1 MSPDPTASPKVAARH
16 LARDA
21 YLYVRQST
29 ARQVLENQESTARQ
43 YALRQRAIALGWP
56 GERVIVIDSDL
67 GQSGA
72 SSGDRAGFQQLVGDV
87 GMGRVG
93 IVLGLEVSRL
103 ARNSSDWHRLLEI
116 CAVTDTLILDED
128 GIYDPSH
135 FNDRLLL
142 GLKGTMSEAELHM
155 LRARMRGGL
164 VNKARRGELRLRLPV
179 GFVYDA
185 QGRIVLDPDQQV
197 QESVRLLFAT
207 YFRTGA
213 AHATLKHFR
222 QQGLQFPQ
230 RIYGGPRHGE
240 LVWGPLSLNR
250 TATILHNPAYAGVYA
265 FGRSRCRT
273 QPGGGVRRQPLPHEE
288 WIARIPDAHPSYIS
302 WEQYLQIERQLA
314 ARAKGMHLHPAQA
327 APREGPALLQGR
339 AVCGLCGQRMHV
351 RYGSR
356 HGQRI
361 PNYVCVGRGWNF
373 GDALC
378 QSIVGTS
385 IDAAIAKLVVESVT
399 PKAIE
404 LAVAVQEELQRRADE
419 VARLRHREVERAEYE
434 ADQARLRY
442 LHVDPT
448 NRLVADSLEAEWNA
462 KLAALNAAREDYER
476 RQAADQRLLSREHRQ
491 QLQRLTTAFPELWNH
506 PDTPARERK
515 RMLGLLI
522 EDVTLIKQREV
533 SIAVRFRGGAT
544 TTLSVPRPL
553 LPYESRATRPE
564 VRKLIDE
571 LAAEHTDAQIA
582 HVLNERGWS
591 TGSGQHF
598 DAASVRWVRRV
609 ARYPSLKE
617 RLLEAGWRTATQ
629 AGAALGIKRHALREM
644 HIRGDIEARIC
655 DGKGQWLY
663 WLPSA
668 TPRQRRK
675 PTSEKPQPTEVE

>member
-1 MSPDPTASPKVAARH
+1 MNPDPIATQKVTARH

-56 GERVIVIDSDL
+56 GERVVVIDSDL

-72 SSGDRAGFQQLVGDV
+72 SAGDRAGFQRLVGDV

-116 CAVTDTLILDED
+116 CAITDTLILDED

-164 VNKARRGELRLRLPV
+164 VNKARRGDLRLRLPV

-185 QGRIVLDPDQQV
+185 LGRIVLDPDQQV

-230 RIYGGPRHGE
+230 RIHGGARDGE

-250 TATILHNPAYAGVYA
+250 ISRMLHNPAYAGTYA
-265 FGRSRCRT
+265 FGRSRCRS
-273 QPGGGVRRQPLPHEE
+273 QPGGGVRRQFLPHEE
-288 WIARIPDAHPSYIS
+288 WIARITDAHASYIS

-314 ARAKGMHLHPAQA
+314 ASAGGLPFHQAQA
-327 APREGPALLQGR
+327 SPREGPALLQGR
-339 AVCGLCGQRMHV
+339 AICGLCGQRMHV

-356 HGQRI
+356 KGQQI
-361 PNYVCVGRGWNF
+361 PNYVCVGRGHYF

-385 IDAAIAKLVVESVT
+385 IDATISKLVVDSVT

-404 LAVAVQEELQRRADE
+404 LAVAVQEELERRADE

-434 ADQARLRY
+434 AGQARLRY
-442 LHVDPT
+442 LHVDPS

-462 KLAALNAAREDYER
+462 KLAALNAARDDYDR
-476 RQAADQRLLSREHRQ
+476 RQAADQLVLSRAHRQ
-491 QLQRLTTAFPELWNH
+491 QLQQLTTAFPALWNH
-506 PDTPARERK
+506 PDTPMRERK

-544 TTLSVPRPL
+544 TTLSIPRPL
-553 LPYESRATRPE
+553 LPSESRATRPE
-564 VRKLIDE
+564 VRKLVEE
-571 LAAEHTDAQIA
+571 LAAEYTDAQIA
-582 HVLNERGWS
+582 HVLNERGLT
-591 TGSGQHF
+591 TGSGQQF
-598 DAASVRWVRRV
+598 DGTSVRWVRNVERC
-609 ARYPSLKE
+609 PSLKQ
-617 RLLEAGWRTATQ
+617 RLLEAGWRTTTQ

-644 HIRGDIEARIC
+644 HLRGEIEACIC
-655 DGKGQWLY
+655 DDGGQWLY
-663 WLPSA
+663 WLPRAAPPKRTKS
-668 TPRQRRK
+668 
-675 PTSEKPQPTEVE
+675 

>member
-1 MSPDPTASPKVAARH
+1 MNPDPIATQKVAPRH

-29 ARQVLENQESTARQ
+29 ARQVIENQESTARQ

-56 GERVIVIDSDL
+56 GESVVVIDCDL

-72 SSGDRAGFQQLVGDV
+72 SSRDRAGFQRLVGDV
-87 GMGRVG
+87 GMGRAG

-128 GIYDPSH
+128 GIYDPSL

-185 QGRIVLDPDQQV
+185 LGRIVLDPDQQV

-230 RIYGGPRHGE
+230 RIHGGPRDGE

-250 TATILHNPAYAGVYA
+250 IASLLHNPAYAGTYA

-273 QPGGGVRRQPLPHEE
+273 QPGGGVRRQFLPHEE
-288 WIARIPDAHPSYIS
+288 WITRIPDAHSSYIS

-314 ARAKGMHLHPAQA
+314 ASAKVLHFHQAQGS
-327 APREGPALLQGR
+327 PREGPALLQGR
-339 AVCGLCGQRMHV
+339 AVCGLCGQRMNV

-356 HGQRI
+356 RGQQV
-361 PNYVCVGRGWNF
+361 PNYVCVGRGQYF

-385 IDAAIAKLVVESVT
+385 IDAAISKLVVDSVT

-404 LAVAVQEELQRRADE
+404 LAIAVQEELERRADE

-448 NRLVADSLEAEWNA
+448 NRLVADSLEVEWNA
-462 KLAALNAAREDYER
+462 KLSALNAARDDYDR
-476 RQAADQRLLSREHRQ
+476 RQAADHLVFSRAHRQ
-491 QLQRLTTAFPELWNH
+491 QLQQLTAAFPELWNH
-506 PDTPARERK
+506 PDTPMRERK

-522 EDVTLIKQREV
+522 DDVTLTKQREV

-544 TTLSVPRPL
+544 TTLSIPRPL
-553 LPYESRATRPE
+553 LPSESRATRPE
-564 VRKLIDE
+564 VRKLVEE
-571 LAAEHTDAQIA
+571 LADEHTDAQIA
-582 HVLNERGWS
+582 HVLNERGVT
-591 TGSGQHF
+591 TGSGQQF
-598 DAASVRWVRRV
+598 DGTSVRWVRRV
-609 ARYPSLKE
+609 ERCPSLKQ
-617 RLLEAGWRTATQ
+617 RLLDAGWSTATQ

-644 HIRGDIEARIC
+644 HVRGDIEARIC
-655 DGKGQWLY
+655 DDSGQWLY

-668 TPRQRRK
+668 APRKQTKSRQ
-675 PTSEKPQPTEVE
+675 KPQATEVE